1 MDNFMTL
8 KLILKLLTEDMD
20 EFLEKK
26 YYKNGFCKN

>member
-20 EFLEKK
+20 EFLEIK
-26 YYKNGFCKN
+26 YYKKGFYKN